1 MLNSLYAKNFIL
13 LDELKIAFQP
23 GLNVITGETGAGK
36 SILIGALS
44 GLLGERLT
52 KEVVRS
58 GSDKAILEA
67 EFTAGALPSVHD
79 LLQQNDVDDDEVL
92 LIRREITSSGK
103 GRCFIN
109 DQPVPVTLL
118 QKLGDLLVDLHGQH
132 EHQLLLQPQH
142 HGAYLDAFLGLSA
155 SLTDLREVLNGFQHS
170 LKELHETQA
179 RAESLRQRRDY
190 LQFQYNEIH
199 ALEPAAG
206 EDEALR
212 QEENILRHAESI
224 FEKTHKLYAAIY
236 EAEGSV
242 SETLAAADSTLN
254 ELAAIDPKFQPL
266 AAECRNARI
275 VIDELANGLGRYHK
289 GVDVDPDRLEKIRSR
304 LSALAGLK
312 KKYGGDLDKVL
323 AHSHRLRQE
332 LDLVDNL
339 DGTLSTLRNR
349 LEEEREKLAQRCSAI
364 SQRRR
369 QATGAFAEQV
379 VSILG
384 RLGMEK
390 ARFDVALHQRFDEEE
405 PYIMCDRQPIRVTSA
420 GAEQVEFLMATNPG
434 EGFKPLV
441 DIASGGE
448 ISRVML
454 ALKTLLAKV
463 DHVPVLVFDEIDIGI
478 SGRIA
483 FSVGRCLQQLS
494 SDHQVLCITHLPQIA
509 CMGHHHLLVEKT
521 GDDRST
527 RTRVTALKRE
537 ERLHQIAR
545 LLGGAEVTPAYLE
558 SAKQLM
564 EEAQRQG

>member
-67 EFTAGALPSVHD
+67 EFAAGDLPSVREF
-79 LLQQNDVDDDEVL
+79 LQQNDLDDDSVL

-109 DQPVPVTLL
+109 DQPVPITLL
-118 QKLGDLLVDLHGQH
+118 QKLGDRLVDLHGQH

-142 HGAYLDAFLGLSA
+142 HGAYLDAFLDLSA
-155 SLTDLREVLNGFQHS
+155 SLADLREGLNGFHQS

-179 RAESLRQRRDY
+179 QAESLKQKRDY
-190 LQFQYNEIH
+190 LQFQYHEIH
-199 ALEPAAG
+199 SLDPTAG
-206 EDEALR
+206 EDDALR

-254 ELAAIDPKFQPL
+254 ELAAIDPRFQAL

-275 VIDELANGLGRYHK
+275 VIDELATGLRRYHE
-289 GVDVDPDRLEKIRSR
+289 GVEVDPDRLEKIRSR

-323 AHSHRLRQE
+323 AHQQRVRQE
-332 LDLVDNL
+332 LDLLDNL
-339 DGTLSTLRNR
+339 DDTLSALRKR
-349 LEEEREKLAQRCSAI
+349 LEEEREKLAQQCAVI
-364 SQRRR
+364 SQRRM
-369 QATGAFAEQV
+369 QARAAFAEQV
-379 VSILG
+379 VSILS
-384 RLGMEK
+384 RLGMGK
-390 ARFDVALHQRFDEEE
+390 ARFEVALHQRIGEEE
-405 PYIMCDRQPIRVTSA
+405 PYIMRDRQPIRVT
-420 GAEQVEFLMATNPG
+420 
-434 EGFKPLV
+434 
-441 DIASGGE
+441 ASG
-448 ISRVML
+448 
-454 ALKTLLAKV
+454 A
-463 DHVPVLVFDEIDIGI
+463 
-478 SGRIA
+478 
-483 FSVGRCLQQLS
+483 
-494 SDHQVLCITHLPQIA
+494 
-509 CMGHHHLLVEKT
+509 
-521 GDDRST
+521 
-527 RTRVTALKRE
+527 
-537 ERLHQIAR
+537 
-545 LLGGAEVTPAYLE
+545 
-558 SAKQLM
+558 
-564 EEAQRQG
+564 